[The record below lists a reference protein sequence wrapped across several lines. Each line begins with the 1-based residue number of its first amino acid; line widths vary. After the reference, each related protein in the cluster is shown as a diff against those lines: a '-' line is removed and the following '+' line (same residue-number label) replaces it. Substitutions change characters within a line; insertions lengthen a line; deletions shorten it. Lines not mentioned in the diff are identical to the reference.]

1 MASVLR
7 CSHLNRAL
15 CALGENDMDVIIK
28 EVSSEDWEQVVHIG
42 VQTNEANVI
51 LMLSLE
57 GREAMRSARTGDIRK
72 VLANPRCKVLKAVVN
87 SQIVGYIACGGFYIA
102 QLYVLPEFQG
112 RGIGSKLISEVKAAS
127 EASSLQLKAS
137 LNAVG
142 FYRKQGF
149 EQTAEQQSINSIT
162 FVPMELSIGT

>member
-1 MASVLR
+1 
-7 CSHLNRAL
+7 
-15 CALGENDMDVIIK
+15 MDVIIK

-51 LMLSLE
+51 PMLQLE
-57 GREAMRSARTGDIRK
+57 GREAMRSARTSDIRK

-87 SQIVGYIACGGFYIA
+87 SQIVGYIACGGYYIA

-112 RGIGSKLISEVKAAS
+112 RGIGSKLVSEVKAAS
-127 EASSLQLKAS
+127 EVSSLQLKAS

-142 FYRKQGF
+142 FYRKLGF

-162 FVPMELSIGT
+162 FVPMELRIGT